1 MCWRKSPRDW
11 DKSRLPH
18 LSPRLGSISLSH
30 YIPPLYFTDNIFS
43 FLLILDN
50 RVNIQITQKLLGCIK
65 IQKYEAMQR
74 SKYRMQ
80 QNIMRKNILPKL
92 AVEKRK
98 EVPKHFFIFVVIVV
112 SVVSVVSVAVFFI
125 VPHPMVSTPT
135 LAFRVFFYRMHC
147 VSFHN
152 CKGKSFR
159 PAMEMS
165 LSANKETGQSLKEKR
180 KSTMK
185 ESFLVFL

>member
-1 MCWRKSPRDW
+1 
-11 DKSRLPH
+11 
-18 LSPRLGSISLSH
+18 
-30 YIPPLYFTDNIFS
+30 
-43 FLLILDN
+43 
-50 RVNIQITQKLLGCIK
+50 
-65 IQKYEAMQR
+65 MQR

-98 EVPKHFFIFVVIVV
+98 EVPKHFFIFVVIFV
-112 SVVSVVSVAVFFI
+112 SVVSVVSVAIFFI

-135 LAFRVFFYRMHC
+135 IPIGFLSFFFYRMHC

-165 LSANKETGQSLKEKR
+165 LSANKETDQSLKEKR

-185 ESFLVFL
+185 ESFLVFLWFPCQENIMWEKVEYFRELKRKREGRGKLVNGKNSVRRLVTTLRGKLLWELFPI